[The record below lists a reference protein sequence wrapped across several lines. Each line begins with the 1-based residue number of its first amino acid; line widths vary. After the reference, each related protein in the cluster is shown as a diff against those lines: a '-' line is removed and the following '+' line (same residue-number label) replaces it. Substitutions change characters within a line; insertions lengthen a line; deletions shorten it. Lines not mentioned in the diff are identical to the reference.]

1 MGTWQ
6 GIGSQVLADHPDG
19 ILKCK
24 WGCLGMGELRGCLVS
39 RTHPHKQLWS
49 SGGGPG
55 QMRGLRP
62 VRESLSPWSDSH
74 YHAGISGLYGMF
86 EPGRGSP
93 DKEGLLSGLYC
104 LRYLC
109 KELSGGCV
117 RIENNHAVIDE
128 AKCIACGMCAVKCP
142 RGIIL
147 DADGIFTVKA

>member
-1 MGTWQ
+1 
-6 GIGSQVLADHPDG
+6 
-19 ILKCK
+19 
-24 WGCLGMGELRGCLVS
+24 
-39 RTHPHKQLWS
+39 
-49 SGGGPG
+49 
-55 QMRGLRP
+55 MRGLRP

-86 EPGRGSP
+86 
-93 DKEGLLSGLYC
+93 DQD
-104 LRYLC
+104 
-109 KELSGGCV
+109 GGAQTRKDCSVGCIACGICVKNCPADAV